1 MDSLVKSQSQQL
13 TLFESDRMP
22 ASFFAESEST
32 GEFTGARLFKSRPE
46 TYKAII
52 ALTAEGIG
60 AIRIGKIL
68 SVSPN
73 TVLAVRAREPESID
87 IDKKRLSGL
96 SREAARM
103 CVDGIIEMLCDPK
116 QVKNMSIK
124 DKGIVFGILAEK
136 SELLSGS
143 PTQRVQNIGTPPAQE
158 VIEYMEWLR
167 CEYAKRIGLEGEK
180 DCPNAGADRMLT
192 AAPGAGP
199 AAPGAGPAAPGAGPA
214 ADAEQAADDLPR
226 STAGGVDC
234 GAEQGVDPAA
244 GGVDPAD
251 DDGQGSE
258 IVNRGANGEGRVF
271 NPPVPESP
279 ANIDRDCGVGER
291 GEIKSAG
298 IHETTDSIVRN
309 EDPQCDIAKIMR
321 R

>member
-1 MDSLVKSQSQQL
+1 MDSLIKSQSCQL
-13 TLFESDRMP
+13 TLFESDQMP
-22 ASFFAESEST
+22 SSFFAESESA
-32 GEFTGARLFKSRPE
+32 GEFTGARLFSSRPE

-68 SVSPN
+68 GVSPN

-103 CVDGIIEMLCDPK
+103 CVEGIIEMLCDPE
-116 QVKNMSIK
+116 QVKEMSIK

-180 DCPNAGADRMLT
+180 DCPNAGADRLL
-192 AAPGAGP
+192 P
-199 AAPGAGPAAPGAGPA
+199 AASDADGLVAQGDDAGL
-214 ADAEQAADDLPR
+214 ADAEQESDDLPR

-234 GAEQGVDPAA
+234 GAEQE
-244 GGVDPAD
+244 
-251 DDGQGSE
+251 E
-258 IVNRGANGEGRVF
+258 IVNRGANGEGRSF
-271 NPPVPESP
+271 DPPVQER
-279 ANIDRDCGVGER
+279 AVNIDRDCGG
-291 GEIKSAG
+291 GDQG
-298 IHETTDSIVRN
+298 GSISCEN
-309 EDPQCDIAKIMR
+309 SQNP
-321 R
+321 

>member
-1 MDSLVKSQSQQL
+1 MDSLLKPIEQL
-13 TLFESDRMP
+13 TLFESDQMP
-22 ASFFAESEST
+22 ASFFSESESA
-32 GEFTGARLFKSRPE
+32 GEFTGARLFSSKPE

-52 ALTAEGIG
+52 KLTAEGIG

-68 SVSPN
+68 GVSPN

-103 CVDGIIEMLCDPK
+103 CVEGIIEMLCDPE
-116 QVKNMSIK
+116 QVKEMSIK

-180 DCPNAGADRMLT
+180 VGEKAEADRLL
-192 AAPGAGP
+192 P
-199 AAPGAGPAAPGAGPA
+199 AAPGDDAGPAQGDDAGL
-214 ADAEQAADDLPR
+214 ADAEQELDDLPR
-226 STAGGVDC
+226 STAGGVDG
-234 GAEQGVDPAA
+234 GAEQE
-244 GGVDPAD
+244 
-251 DDGQGSE
+251 E
-258 IVNRGANGEGRVF
+258 IVNRGANGGVRDSY
-271 NPPVPESP
+271 PPAPER
-279 ANIDRDCGVGER
+279 AVNIDRDCGGSDR
-291 GEIKSAG
+291 GG
-298 IHETTDSIVRN
+298 SISDANLRN
-309 EDPQCDIAKIMR
+309 P
-321 R
+321 

>member
-1 MDSLVKSQSQQL
+1 MDSLVERDKNQL
-13 TLFESDRMP
+13 RLFSSDQMH
-22 ASFFAESEST
+22 ASFFSESESS
-32 GEFTGARLFKSRPE
+32 GEFTGARLFSSRPE

-68 SVSPN
+68 GVSPN

-103 CVDGIIEMLCDPK
+103 CVEGIIEMLCDPK
-116 QVKNMSIK
+116 QVKEMSIK

-180 DCPNAGADRMLT
+180 DCPNAGADRLLP
-192 AAPGAGP
+192 AASDADGLVAQGDDARQAQGDDTEQVADAGP
-199 AAPGAGPAAPGAGPA
+199 AAGH
-214 ADAEQAADDLPR
+214 DLPR
-226 STAGGVDC
+226 STAGGVDPSP
-234 GAEQGVDPAA
+234 GPDGVSWGQLGSGETYQLPAE
-244 GGVDPAD
+244 
-251 DDGQGSE
+251 SE
-258 IVNRGANGEGRVF
+258 IVERGANGEGRVF
-271 NPPVPESP
+271 NPPAPER
-279 ANIDRDCGVGER
+279 AVNIDRDCGGGDR
-291 GEIKSAG
+291 G
-298 IHETTDSIVRN
+298 DSISDEISAN
-309 EDPQCDIAKIMR
+309 P
-321 R
+321 

>member
-1 MDSLVKSQSQQL
+1 
-13 TLFESDRMP
+13 MP
-22 ASFFAESEST
+22 ASFFAESESA
-32 GEFTGARLFKSRPE
+32 GEFTGARLFSSRPE

-52 ALTAEGIG
+52 ALTSEGIG

-68 SVSPN
+68 GVSPN
-73 TVLAVRAREPESID
+73 TVLAVRSREPESID
-87 IDKKRLSGL
+87 IEKRRLSGL

-103 CVDGIIEMLCDPK
+103 CVEGIIEMLCDPE
-116 QVKNMSIK
+116 QVKEMSIK

-143 PTQRVQNIGTPPAQE
+143 PTQRVQNTGTPPAQE
-158 VIEYMEWLR
+158 VIEYMDWLR
-167 CEYAKRIGLEGEK
+167 CEYARRIGLEGEK

-192 AAPGAGP
+192 AAPGAGPAAPGAGPAAPGAGP